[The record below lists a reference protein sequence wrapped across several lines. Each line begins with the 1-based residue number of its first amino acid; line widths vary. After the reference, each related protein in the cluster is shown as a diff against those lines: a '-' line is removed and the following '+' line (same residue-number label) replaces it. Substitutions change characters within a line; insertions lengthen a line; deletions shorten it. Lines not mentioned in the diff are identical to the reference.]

1 MSYSRLQYST
11 NREGIVADKDMIT
24 MSRRESK
31 RLHLIHQVLDL
42 KITQVAAAKVL
53 GVSDRQLRRMIKRVR
68 AEGDEGICHRSRGRA
83 SNNRIPRKTKNRV
96 LRLFRQTYADFNL
109 VHATEILSANH
120 GLSISDET
128 LRLWL
133 NEAGIPYKRR
143 RVKKHRQWR
152 ERKACFGELVQIDG
166 SHHAWFEGRGPVCVF
181 MGYIDDAT
189 GTVFGRFYDYEG
201 TLPALDSM
209 KRYIRHYGI
218 PQSVYLDKHT
228 TYKSWAKPTIDEQ
241 LSGHEPMSHFEKSMA
256 ALEVEVI
263 HANSPQAKGRVERLF
278 KTLQD
283 RLVREMRL
291 WGIKSVD
298 EANVFLETYLPKY
311 NSRFRKAAREK
322 ADLHRP
328 ALHSKE
334 LDRILCIKEERT
346 VKNDFTISY
355 NGKLYQ
361 IEQMIRAR
369 KVTAEE
375 RLDGSLHIT
384 YQGQDL
390 RYRMITEQ
398 LPKETSEKQLLLA
411 ARKPWVPS
419 ADHPW
424 KKRSTL
430 TPRRRRVQPLSAP

>member
-1 MSYSRLQYST
+1 M
-11 NREGIVADKDMIT
+11 ADKDMIT

-31 RLHLIHQVLDL
+31 RLHLVHQALDR
-42 KITQVAAAKVL
+42 KINQVAAAKVL
-53 GVSDRQLRRMIKRVR
+53 GLCDRQFRRLLKRVR
-68 AEGDEGICHRSRGRA
+68 TEGDEGVCHRSRGRA
-83 SNNRIPRKTKNRV
+83 SNNRIPRKIRNRA
-96 LRLFRQTYADFNL
+96 LSLFKREYFDFNL
-109 VHATEILSANH
+109 AHATEKLFEAH
-120 GLSISDET
+120 GIAISDET

-133 NEAGIPYKRR
+133 NEAGVPYKKR
-143 RVKKHRQWR
+143 RVRKHRQRR

-166 SHHAWFEGRGPVCVF
+166 SHHDWFEGRGPWCVF

-189 GTVFGRFYDYEG
+189 GTVSGRFYAYEG
-201 TLPALDSM
+201 TKPAMDSM
-209 KRYIRHYGI
+209 RRYIRQYGI

-241 LSGHEPMSHFEKSMA
+241 LVGQEPMSHFEKSLA

-291 WGIKSVD
+291 LKIKSIE
-298 EANVFLETYLPKY
+298 EANAFLETYLPKY
-311 NSRFRKAAREK
+311 NDRFRKQARFK

-328 ALHSKE
+328 ALPARE
-334 LDRILCIKEERT
+334 LDRIFCIQEERT
-346 VKNDFTISY
+346 VRNDFTIAY

-361 IEQMIRAR
+361 IEQMTRAK
-369 KVTAEE
+369 KVIVEE

-384 YQGQDL
+384 YKGQDL
-390 RYRMITEQ
+390 RYRLITEQ
-398 LPKETSEKQLLLA
+398 PREKPDAPLMITA
-411 ARKPWVPS
+411 KNPWTPP

-424 KKRSTL
+424 KKRPGL
-430 TPRRRRVQPLSAP
+430 TPRRRREQPLAAP